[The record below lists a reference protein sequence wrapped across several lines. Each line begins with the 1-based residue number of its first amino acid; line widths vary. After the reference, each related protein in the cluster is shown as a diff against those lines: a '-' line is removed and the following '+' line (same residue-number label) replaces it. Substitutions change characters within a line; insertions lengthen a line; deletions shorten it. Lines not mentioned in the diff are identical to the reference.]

1 MIVSRGLETML
12 GILPQ
17 HWERLTIR
25 DLDALRQ
32 DRALNPVKPKATTT
46 LSIDVVLRLI
56 AISTIFIG
64 HGAPDHTAWLRGGT
78 TILFCLAGYSL
89 CRFQREQF
97 LGGNVLPAI
106 KGAFRRILIPYLLV
120 MTVLLGIT
128 NMPPNPAWWTL
139 TSVIF
144 VETHDRGILYSFW
157 FIEALMHCLLI
168 MCGLFLIP
176 AFRRWAAARPFQNG
190 AALVGLG
197 VAAFGAGRLLPGHE
211 SFSHLF
217 DGWLYIYMLGWTFP
231 LATKSWQRIALVVVG
246 SVVVSMQFGFEQSRA
261 YWFMGALVVLATLKE
276 VRLPAAFGG
285 VVSQLA
291 AASYMSYLA
300 HPLVLHFTKF
310 VLPTRHDVPVTI
322 FLSYAGTLAAGLVGT
337 AIWQQVTKATLELL
351 NRRAQPAVGSRVK
364 SAGF

>member
-32 DRALNPVKPKATTT
+32 DRALNPVKRKATTT

-64 HGAPDHTAWLRGGT
+64 HGAPDHTGWLRGGT

-120 MTVLLGIT
+120 MTALLFAT
-128 NMPPNPAWWTL
+128 KMPLNPAWWTL
-139 TSVIF
+139 TSVFFI
-144 VETHDRGILYSFW
+144 ETPERGILFSFW
-157 FIEALMHCLLI
+157 FIEALIHCLLI
-168 MCGLFLIP
+168 MSALFLIP
-176 AFRRWAAARPFQNG
+176 AFRRWAAARPFHNG
-190 AALVGLG
+190 LALVGLG
-197 VAAFGAGRLLPGHE
+197 AAAFAGGRLIPGHE
-211 SFSHLF
+211 NFSHQF
-217 DGWLYIYMLGWTFP
+217 DGWFYVYMLGWTFP
-231 LATKSWQRIALVVVG
+231 LATKSWQRLLLVVIG
-246 SVVVSMQFGFEQSRA
+246 SVIVSKQFEFTPSRA
-261 YWFMGALVVLATLKE
+261 YWFMGALVVLALVKE
-276 VRLPAAFGG
+276 VRLPTAIGG
-285 VVSQLA
+285 IISQLA
-291 AASYMSYLA
+291 AASYMAYLA
-300 HPLVLHFTKF
+300 HPLVLHMTRF

-322 FLSYAGTLAAGLVGT
+322 FLSYVGTLAAGLVGA
-337 AIWQQVTKATLELL
+337 AIWQQVSKVTLELF
-351 NRRAQPAVGSRVK
+351 NRRAPQQA
-364 SAGF
+364 AA